1 MINLVSGILNIV
13 DTCLLALYVNAPDAE
28 SHFKLLVFHTDAEKT
43 KPKLQVQLE
52 RHIAYYAF

>member
-1 MINLVSGILNIV
+1 MYHSLDVAKYMVYCHIV
-13 DTCLLALYVNAPDAE
+13 RRKDITLSRLRVLMY
-28 SHFKLLVFHTDAEKT
+28 FLQMYWLFI